1 MQGLHLV
8 VMCMR
13 LKGHQY
19 LIYFEPG
26 VEIRVSR
33 FIIYLSIRY
42 KVQADPLRIIPLLHR
57 CYKMFTYVLEFLVIF
72 DPVKNFPQLC
82 IDMACPLRLLL

>member
-13 LKGHQY
+13 LKRHQY
-19 LIYFEPG
+19 LIDFEPG

-42 KVQADPLRIIPLLHR
+42 KVQADSLRIIPLLHW

-72 DPVKNFPQLC
+72 DPVKHFPQLC
-82 IDMACPLRLLL
+82 IDMTCPFRLLL